1 MRELIITENEAGQR
15 FDKYLKKYLD
25 KAPASFL
32 YKMLRKK
39 NITLN
44 EKKADGS
51 EKLSVGDNVKLFL
64 SDETVDKFSG
74 NTVHTSSV
82 YDITGDIIY
91 EDENIL
97 LINKKSGILSQK
109 AKPCDTS
116 INEYMTDYLLRR
128 GRLTKQQLKTF
139 KPSVCNRLDRNTSG
153 IIACGVSLMGLQEL
167 SRLFKER
174 CLDKYYLAVV
184 AGEVKTGS
192 KIKGCLKKDEKT
204 NKVTIK
210 ETEDIS
216 EAVVK
221 NLNINICTKNKL
233 KNEINE
239 ITPDF
244 QYIETE
250 YKPIGCGEVKG
261 HKYTILRVK
270 LITGKTHQ
278 IRAHLS
284 SIGYPI
290 LGDVKYGSPVE
301 NSFFKEAYGVKCQLL
316 HAYELSFNNVKG
328 GLSYLNGQTFKAPEP
343 DIFKRFFKE

>member
-25 KAPASFL
+25 KAPASFI

-44 EKKADGS
+44 KKKADGS

-74 NTVHTSSV
+74 QVIHTSPS

-91 EDENIL
+91 QDENVL
-97 LINKKSGILSQK
+97 FINKKPGILSQK
-109 AKPCDTS
+109 AALNDIS
-116 INEYMTDYLLRR
+116 LNEYIIDYLLRT
-128 GRLTKQQLKTF
+128 GSLSPEQLKTF

-153 IIACGVSLMGLQEL
+153 IITCGVSLMGLQEL

-174 CLDKYYLAVV
+174 VPDKYYLAIV

-192 KIKGCLKKDEKT
+192 KIKGRLKKDEKT
-204 NKVTIK
+204 NKVAVIEAEK
-210 ETEDIS
+210 IGEQTE
-216 EAVVK
+216 E
-221 NLNINICTKNKL
+221 KL
-233 KNEINE
+233 SDYE
-239 ITPDF
+239 
-244 QYIETE
+244 YIETE
-250 YKPIGCGEVKG
+250 YEPEGFGELKG
-261 HKYTILRVK
+261 YKYTLLRVK

-284 SIGYPI
+284 SIGHPI
-290 LGDVKYGSPVE
+290 IGDMKYGNYE
-301 NSFFKEAYGVKCQLL
+301 INGFFREAYGVKSQLL
-316 HAYELSFNNVKG
+316 HAYELRLNNVTG
-328 GLSYLNGQTFKAPEP
+328 GLAYLNGQTFTAPKP
-343 DIFKRFFKE
+343 NIFNRFFKV